1 VLSIGGGARF
11 AVGLTLKLIVDD
23 FGWGRSELGLAVA
36 LLQVVSAATMFGAG
50 HLADRMGPRLVLGG
64 GLLVGGDNCALA
76 RACAVLGNGAACIA
90 PFRSV
95 PASLMPLPCRA

>member
-1 VLSIGGGARF
+1 MLSIGGGARF
-11 AVGLTLKLIVDD
+11 ALGLTLNPIVDD

-50 HLADRMGPRLVLGG
+50 HL
-64 GLLVGGDNCALA
+64 
-76 RACAVLGNGAACIA
+76 

-95 PASLMPLPCRA
+95 PASLMPCRA